1 MRDEFKYVLPVD
13 ALPDVRRAIEPFV
26 RLDEHGVG
34 FEEVGYAVRSI
45 YLDSARLRFY
55 HEKRG
60 HLQHRKKIR
69 IRGYNEPGVDPSVF
83 LEIKRKSNA
92 AIAKE
97 RTMMPY
103 DDLLGLIQTGRVAAH
118 MASLSVEDSAVV
130 RRAFYHMFKHDLR
143 PTCLVVYEREAFE
156 GRFDRTFRITL
167 DRNLRGVMYPDWHG
181 LYEEDGLV
189 DALPGYFVMEV
200 KFDIRM
206 PAWMRQVISEFGIM
220 QRALSKYCVCI
231 DAFERR
237 IDTKSA
243 VLACAPPIRTATQVS
258 VHVTG

>member
-1 MRDEFKYVLPVD
+1 MRDELKYVLPVD
-13 ALPDVRRAIEPFV
+13 TLPDVRRAIGPFV

-34 FEEVGYAVRSI
+34 LEEVGYTVRSI
-45 YLDSARLRFY
+45 YLDTTRLRFY
-55 HEKRG
+55 HEKQG

-69 IRGYNEPGVDPSVF
+69 IRGYNEPEIEPSVF

-92 AIAKE
+92 AISKE
-97 RTMMPY
+97 RAELPY
-103 DDLLGLIQTGRVAAH
+103 DDLLAFMRTRGRAARR
-118 MASLSVEDSAVV
+118 APQSAENSAVV
-130 RRAFYHMFKHDLR
+130 RRACYHAFRHDLR

-167 DRNLRGVMYPDWHG
+167 DRNLRGRMYPEWSG
-181 LYEEDGLV
+181 LYEEEGFV
-189 DALPGYFVMEV
+189 NATPGYFVMEV

-220 QRALSKYCVCI
+220 QRALSKYCVCV

-243 VLACAPPIRTATQVS
+243 VLACAPPMRKATQTS
-258 VHVTG
+258 VPVTR